1 MSERRIVDV
10 RHLTRVEGHG
20 NISVAV
26 RDGRLEEARW
36 QVVETPRYFEAI
48 LAGTHYS
55 TTAIL
60 AARICGICSISH
72 CLAGL
77 RATERAFG
85 VVPPPTADRLRRV
98 AKHGET
104 LQSHVLHLF
113 FLAAPDL
120 LGLPSAIPLVDSRPD
135 LVHLALRL
143 KGLGNRVC
151 DVIAGRTTHPVS
163 LQVGGVAVV
172 PRTEELRHLRSDLT
186 AALGDLDEAAA
197 FLATVELP
205 EFERETEWVSLG
217 GDGDYPFIGGRLVS
231 TDGVELDEDDYL
243 GMTNEYLVEG
253 DTSKRTRLSR
263 EAFAV
268 GPLARVNNNFELL
281 DPEARR
287 LASRFGLEP
296 ICHRPFMAHAAR
308 LVEAVHCVHDAIRLV
323 DELLDGGPAEGSAPV
338 EPRAARGVGAVEA
351 PRGILY
357 HALEYDREGR
367 VVAADCVI
375 PTTQN
380 NGNIDLDL
388 PELVTRLAAAGA
400 DDRRLE
406 LLCSMLV
413 RAYDPCISCAVH

>member
-1 MSERRIVDV
+1 
-10 RHLTRVEGHG
+10 
-20 NISVAV
+20 
-26 RDGRLEEARW
+26 
-36 QVVETPRYFEAI
+36 
-48 LAGTHYS
+48 
-55 TTAIL
+55 
-60 AARICGICSISH
+60 
-72 CLAGL
+72 
-77 RATERAFG
+77 
-85 VVPPPTADRLRRV
+85 
-98 AKHGET
+98 
-104 LQSHVLHLF
+104 
-113 FLAAPDL
+113 
-120 LGLPSAIPLVDSRPD
+120 
-135 LVHLALRL
+135 RL

-163 LQVGGVAVV
+163 LQVGGVARV
-172 PRTEELRHLRSDLT
+172 PGTAEVRRLRSDLT

-217 GDGDYPFIGGRLVS
+217 GDADYPFIGGRLVS
-231 TDGVELDEDDYL
+231 TDGVERSEDDYL

-281 DPEARR
+281 HPEARR

-308 LVEAVHCVHDAIRLV
+308 LVEAVHCVHDAIRLI
-323 DELLDGGPAEGSAPV
+323 DELLDDGPAEGSAPV

>member
-10 RHLTRVEGHG
+10 RHLARVEGHG
-20 NISVAV
+20 DIHVTV
-26 RDGRLEEARW
+26 HDGRLEEARW
-36 QVVETPRYFEAI
+36 QVVETPRFFEAMLVGRHFTSVGI
-48 LAGTHYS
+48 LAS
-55 TTAIL
+55 
-60 AARICGICSISH
+60 RICGICSISH
-72 CLAGL
+72 CLAGI

-85 VVPPPTADRLRRV
+85 IAVPVPADRLRRV

-151 DVIAGRTTHPVS
+151 DVVAGRTTHPVS
-163 LQVGGVAVV
+163 LQVGGVAKV
-172 PRTEELRHLRSDLT
+172 PAAAELRRLRTDLV

-205 EFERETEWVSLG
+205 DFERETEWVSLRG
-217 GDGDYPFIGGRLVS
+217 EADYPFIGGRLVS
-231 TDGVELDEDDYL
+231 SDGVERDEDDYL
-243 GMTNEYLVEG
+243 EMTNEFLVEG

-268 GPLARVNNNFELL
+268 GPLARVNNSFELL
-281 DPEARR
+281 HPEARR
-287 LASRFGLEP
+287 VAARFGLEP
-296 ICHRPFMAHAAR
+296 VCHRPFMAHAAR
-308 LVEAVHCVHDAIRLV
+308 LVEAVHCVCDAVRLI
-323 DELLDGGPAEGSAPV
+323 DELLADGPGEAAAPV

-357 HALEYDREGR
+357 HALEYDHDGR

-380 NGNIDLDL
+380 NGNIDRDL
-388 PELVTRLAAAGA
+388 PELVAAIAAAGA